1 MPPVNDGGND
11 AGEPRPPGEQ
21 PAPANPAPAN
31 PALANPALANPALAK
46 PAGEAARFTAEEE
59 KQLRAVVQGGEL
71 PECPRC
77 HVRMTRRPIGGG
89 SFGLGYHRQREW
101 LLCPSCRRS
110 AIFDVKRGTRL

>member
-1 MPPVNDGGND
+1 MT
-11 AGEPRPPGEQ
+11 ET
-21 PAPANPAPAN
+21 
-31 PALANPALANPALAK
+31 
-46 PAGEAARFTAEEE
+46 ARFSIEEE
-59 KQLRAVVQGGEL
+59 KALRAAVLAGET

-77 HVRMTRRPIGGG
+77 QVRMTHRSIGGG

>member
-1 MPPVNDGGND
+1 MTDDERGPAD
-11 AGEPRPPGEQ
+11 APDDAEGRRP
-21 PAPANPAPAN
+21 
-31 PALANPALANPALAK
+31 AK
-46 PAGEAARFTAEEE
+46 PASEAARFAPEEE
-59 KQLRAVVQGGEL
+59 QQMRAAVQGGTL

-110 AIFDVKRGTRL
+110 AIFDVRRGTRL

>member
-1 MPPVNDGGND
+1 MT
-11 AGEPRPPGEQ
+11 
-21 PAPANPAPAN
+21 
-31 PALANPALANPALAK
+31 
-46 PAGEAARFTAEEE
+46 EAARFSAEEE
-59 KQLRAVVQGGEL
+59 KALRAAVVAGTT

-77 HVRMTRRPIGGG
+77 LVRMTHRSIGGG

>member
-1 MPPVNDGGND
+1 LVPPVIDGGD
-11 AGEPRPPGEQ
+11 DDGEPRPSGEQ
-21 PAPANPAPAN
+21 AAPANPEP
-31 PALANPALANPALAK
+31 AK

-59 KQLRAVVQGGEL
+59 KELRVAVQGGEL

-77 HVRMTRRPIGGG
+77 RVRMTRRPIGGG